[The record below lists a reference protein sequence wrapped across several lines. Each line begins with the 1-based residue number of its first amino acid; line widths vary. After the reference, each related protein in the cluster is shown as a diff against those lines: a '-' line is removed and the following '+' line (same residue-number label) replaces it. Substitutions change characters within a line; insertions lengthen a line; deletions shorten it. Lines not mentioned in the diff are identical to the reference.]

1 MGVHDGHRD
10 RVRQDFIDKGELS
23 GFSDLHA
30 LELLLFYALRRGD
43 TNPLAHRLLEKF
55 GTLHGVFNASL
66 HELMS
71 VKGVGD
77 STAVLLRLVP
87 QIARR
92 AEISKTHE
100 IRAILSSSDAGNYC
114 MPYFSFE
121 DDEVLLMLCLDAKR
135 RVIKCV
141 EVGRGMANAVE
152 SNLRLITETAL
163 RCNACGIVLAHNH
176 PDGIALPSKEDN
188 AATKLLLAA
197 IEPLGIEFV
206 DHIIVAGGDFISYA
220 DSGML
225 TLFRGATGLAIF

>member
-163 RCNACGIVLAHNH
+163 RCNACCIALAHNH
-176 PDGIALPSKEDN
+176 PDGIAAPSRADVET
-188 AATKLLLAA
+188 TKLLLTV
-197 IEPLGIEFV
+197 LEFQNIQFL
-206 DHIIVAGGDFISYA
+206 DHMIVAGDSYC
-220 DSGML
+220 SMREHGVIP
-225 TLFRGATGLAIF
+225 GWK